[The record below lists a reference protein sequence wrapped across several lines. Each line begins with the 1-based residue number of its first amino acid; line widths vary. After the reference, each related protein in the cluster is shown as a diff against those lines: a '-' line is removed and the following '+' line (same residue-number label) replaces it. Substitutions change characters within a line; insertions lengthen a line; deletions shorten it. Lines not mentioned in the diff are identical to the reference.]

1 MGRRIAMKLIER
13 KAYLDVLSM
22 CKGTPD
28 IKVITGIRRCGKSKL
43 LDAFAKKVAQE
54 EVTANI
60 IEINFNLAKFDGIKE
75 SDKLIE
81 FVEERYKE
89 GASNYLFID
98 EVQLCDGFEKAINS
112 FHAEERYDIYIT
124 GSNAFLSSS
133 DLATLFVGR
142 TFEIP
147 VFPFSFAEFVE
158 YYPVERSIYDSL
170 DDYFRIGGMPGSYL
184 YGDES
189 LRHRYLNNDVLNALI
204 VRDIIQKKRIK
215 NVPLLERILE
225 YLASNIGS
233 LLSSRNIERKLEE
246 SGMKVSHKTIRS
258 YISYLTNAFAFYK
271 IRRYDLKGMKYL
283 EYDDKYYLSDISFRY
298 SLLGSK
304 NQDYGH
310 VLENMVAIE
319 LLRRGYEVYVGK
331 LYKKEIDFV
340 CLKDNKKTYIQVSYD
355 IRNEDTLQRE
365 LEPLFSIKDN
375 YEKILIARTY
385 QPSYEIEGIKVID
398 PAEWLLHT
406 QE

>member
-1 MGRRIAMKLIER
+1 MKLIER
-13 KAYLDVLSM
+13 KTYLKILEM

-43 LDAFAKKVAQE
+43 LDSFVEKIAQSE
-54 EVTANI
+54 PSSNI
-60 IEINFNLAKFDGIKE
+60 IKINFSLAEYDEIKKDDELVKFVTE
-75 SDKLIE
+75 H
-81 FVEERYKE
+81 YKN
-89 GASNYLFID
+89 GVTNYLFID

-112 FHAEERYDIYIT
+112 FHAEEKYDIYIT

-158 YYPVERSIYDSL
+158 YFPIEKSIYDSL

-184 YGDES
+184 YKDES
-189 LRHRYLNNDVLNALI
+189 LRRNYLNNDVLKALI

-215 NVPLLERILE
+215 NVPLLERILDF
-225 YLASNIGS
+225 LTSNIGS
-233 LLSSRNIERKLEE
+233 LLSIRNIEKKLSE
-246 SGMKVSHKTIRS
+246 SGMSVDHKTIQS
-258 YISYLTNAFAFYK
+258 YISYLTNAFAFYG
-271 IRRYDLKGMKYL
+271 IRRYDIKGMKYL
-283 EYDDKYYLSDISFRY
+283 QSEDKYYLADTSFRY

-310 VLENMVAIE
+310 VLENVVALE

-331 LYKKEIDFV
+331 LYKKEVDFV
-340 CLKDNKKTYIQVSYD
+340 ATKDNTKIYIQVSYD
-355 IRNEDTLQRE
+355 IRSEDTLKRE
-365 LEPLFSIKDN
+365 LASLISIKDN
-375 YEKILIARTY
+375 YEKILMARTY
-385 QPSYEIEGIKVID
+385 QPAYEINGIKIID
-398 PAEWLLHT
+398 PAEWLLNVIG
-406 QE
+406 

>member
-1 MGRRIAMKLIER
+1 MKLIER
-13 KAYLDVLSM
+13 KAYLDILNM

-43 LDAFAKKVAQE
+43 LDAFAKRVAQE
-54 EVTANI
+54 EPAANI
-60 IEINFNLAKFDGIKE
+60 IEINFNLAKFDEIKE
-75 SDKLIE
+75 SDKLLE
-81 FVEERYKE
+81 FVGECYKE
-89 GASNYLFID
+89 GVTNYLFID

-158 YYPVERSIYDSL
+158 YYPIEKSIYDSL

-189 LRHRYLNNDVLNALI
+189 MRHRYLNNDVLNALI

-215 NVPLLERILE
+215 NVPLLEKILE
-225 YLASNIGS
+225 YLTSNIGS
-233 LLSSRNIERKLEE
+233 LLSTRNIERKLEE
-246 SGMKVSHKTIRS
+246 SGMKVSHKTIQS

-271 IRRYDLKGMKYL
+271 VRRFDLKGMKYL
-283 EYDDKYYLSDISFRY
+283 ESDDKYYLADISFRY

-365 LEPLFSIKDN
+365 LEPLFAIKDN